1 MSPPLVDRSVI
12 ILSTCDATL
21 LPGLGTT
28 KDECGLKKYKRAGRF
43 QTNAGLTWN
52 KVRRSDWKWR
62 TSRELRW
69 GHSDGDNGV
78 FHLVFISVMQ
88 TECRRWWRSCRVE
101 TGRWSVCSLLARTDK
116 VQGSGESC
124 CCCQFIYLRGDKAAQ
139 PQSAAVAQFSPF
151 RKSKLAFCVG
161 NNYVSQSFLRKE
173 EKYGGCFHILNVCR
187 GGGNGLP
194 TEIYEVM
201 STLTFL
207 CVCSPITS
215 HMLLKRSVIT
225 SHSEDI
231 FIWLMSRGYH

>member
-1 MSPPLVDRSVI
+1 MNAHTDICHNICR
-12 ILSTCDATL
+12 L
-21 LPGLGTT
+21 LNEPALGRPFSHHSLYLRRHFASWP
-28 KDECGLKKYKRAGRF
+28 CGLKKYKRAGRF
-43 QTNAGLTWN
+43 QTDAGLIWN

-78 FHLVFISVMQ
+78 FHLVFTSAMQ

-101 TGRWSVCSLLARTDK
+101 TCRWSVCSLLARTDK

-139 PQSAAVAQFSPF
+139 PLSAAVAQFSPF
-151 RKSKLAFCVG
+151 RKSKLAFCGG

-187 GGGNGLP
+187 GGANGLP

-207 CVCSPITS
+207 CVRSPITS
-215 HMLLKRSVIT
+215 HMLLTPVLLLQK
-225 SHSEDI
+225 
-231 FIWLMSRGYH
+231 Y